1 MILEP
6 RQTLLNA
13 HASTCYMEPRVRVQ
27 QGLEGPL
34 DLRSS
39 KSFPPV
45 DKGAHAQ
52 LYTIAHT
59 HNQKHSYEPS

>member
-1 MILEP
+1 M
-6 RQTLLNA
+6 
-13 HASTCYMEPRVRVQ
+13 RVQ

-52 LYTIAHT
+52 SYTIAHT
-59 HNQKHSYEPS
+59 HTQNTKQTHNQKHSSEPS